1 MHPQVQP
8 KKTKKKKK
16 KKEIIKILDINSK
29 RDYFKKELETI
40 RRSQEKLE
48 NSFTELKAE
57 LKEMSSGMNN
67 AEE

>member
-8 KKTKKKKK
+8 KKTKKKK